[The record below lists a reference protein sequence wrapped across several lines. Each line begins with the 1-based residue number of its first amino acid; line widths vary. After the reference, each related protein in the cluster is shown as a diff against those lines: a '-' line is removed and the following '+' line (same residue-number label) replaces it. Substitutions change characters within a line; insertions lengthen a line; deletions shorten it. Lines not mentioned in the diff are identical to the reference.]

1 MSTPI
6 EVPTMKALVI
16 GAGFGGI
23 AAALRLRAKGYEVSL
38 IDRCAGLGGRAQV
51 FERGGF
57 RHDAGPTV
65 ITAPFLF
72 EELFALF
79 GERFEDHVHL
89 VPLTPWYRFHFSDNT
104 QFDYGGTLDETLA
117 EIARIEPGDCAGYRS
132 LLVQSEKIFNVGFL
146 QLSAVPFHRFSAML
160 KQIPAL
166 LRLRSHDT
174 VWQLVCRHLKNPK
187 LRQAF
192 SIQPLL
198 VGGNPF
204 DTTSIYGLIHYL
216 ERAHGV
222 HFAMGGTA
230 AITAALSGLM
240 TRHGIDVRLNTTVR
254 RIDVDDGVASGV
266 TLVDGSSIAADVIVS
281 NADPAHL
288 YGSMIRPEDQ
298 AASARLKLATAEF
311 SMGLFVLYFG
321 TTRQY
326 PDVAHHTIWLGER
339 YRELLADIFHDK
351 VLSKDF
357 SLYLHRPTA
366 TDPSFAPAG
375 CDSFYVLCP
384 VPNLK
389 GAIDWAIEGP
399 RLQARIVAA
408 LDQTILPGLGGCI
421 TSDFC
426 MTPEDFR
433 SDYLSAHGAGFSVAP
448 LFRQSAWFRF
458 HNRAEGIRNLYLV
471 GAGTHPGAGLP
482 GVLCSAKVLDALV
495 PSAHA
500 AAQLSAGRSATPALQ
515 SADLVL
521 SRKGKSFHWARRWMS
536 SSRAARATRLYGF
549 CRYVDDIADEGCAG
563 QDPRAA
569 LALIAQDI
577 ASGASQDPIIADALA
592 LMRECRIQPAL
603 VLTFI
608 DGIRSD
614 LDPVRM
620 TDEAALLCYCYQA
633 AGTVGAMM
641 CRVLDCD
648 DPAALRHAIDLGMA
662 MQLTNICRDVA
673 EDAAVG
679 RRYLPASMVGDLAPQ
694 ALVDPAPALQPG
706 LQTCI
711 GELLDT
717 ADRYYRSGEAGLAHL
732 PVGARCSILVAARVY
747 RAIGTQ
753 LRGCGNAYWLGRTVV
768 PQQTK
773 RRVTWR
779 ALLSTPFMPRFWLP
793 TRHHDAALHGALS
806 AFLGAEPPLESR
818 RA

>member
-1 MSTPI
+1 
-6 EVPTMKALVI
+6 MKALVI

-23 AAALRLRAKGYEVSL
+23 AAALRLRAKGYEVAL

-51 FERGGF
+51 FERNGF
-57 RHDAGPTV
+57 KHDAGPTV

-79 GERFEDHVHL
+79 GERFEDHVQL

-104 QFDYGGTLDETLA
+104 QFDYGGTLEQTLA

-132 LLVQSEKIFNVGFL
+132 LLAQSEKIFNVGFL
-146 QLSAVPFHRFSAML
+146 QLSAVPFHRFSVML

-166 LRLRSHDT
+166 LRLRSDRT
-174 VWQLVCRHLKNPK
+174 VWQLVCRHLKNAK

-230 AITAALSGLM
+230 AITAALGALM
-240 TRHGIDVRLNTTVR
+240 ARQGIDVKLNTTVR
-254 RIDVDDGVASGV
+254 QIHVDDGAATGV
-266 TLVDGSSIAADVIVS
+266 TLADGASIAADVIVS

-288 YGSMIRPEDQ
+288 YGAMIRPEDQ
-298 AASARLKLATAEF
+298 APSARLKLAAAEF

-326 PDVAHHTIWLGER
+326 PHVAHHTIWLGER

-351 VLSKDF
+351 VLSEDF

-366 TDPSFAPAG
+366 TDASFAPPG

-389 GAIDWAIEGP
+389 GSVDWAVEGP

-408 LDQTILPGLGGCI
+408 LDKTILPGLGDCI
-421 TSDFC
+421 TSDFT
-426 MTPEDFR
+426 MTPENFR

-482 GVLCSAKVLDALV
+482 GVLCSAKVMAALV
-495 PSAHA
+495 PAAGANVRHSARHSA
-500 AAQLSAGRSATPALQ
+500 AREPTPALQ

-521 SRKGKSFHWARRWMS
+521 SCKGKSFHWARRWMAPAH
-536 SSRAARATRLYGF
+536 AARATRLYGF
-549 CRYVDDIADEGCAG
+549 CRYVDDLADEDCAA
-563 QDPRAA
+563 QNPRDA
-569 LALIAQDI
+569 LALVAQGI
-577 ASGASQDPIIADALA
+577 ASGASQNPIVNDAIA
-592 LMRECRIQPAL
+592 LMRECRIEPAL
-603 VLTFI
+603 ILTFV
-608 DGIRSD
+608 DGIASD
-614 LDPVRM
+614 LGTVRM
-620 TDEAALLCYCYQA
+620 ADESALIRYCYQA
-633 AGTVGAMM
+633 AGTVGSMM
-641 CRVLDCD
+641 CRVLGCD
-648 DPAALRHAIDLGMA
+648 DPAALRHAVDLGIA

-673 EDAAVG
+673 ADAAAG
-679 RRYLPASMVGDLAPQ
+679 RRYLPASMIGDVAPQ
-694 ALVDPAPALQPG
+694 ALVDPALPLRPRLQA
-706 LQTCI
+706 CI
-711 GELLDT
+711 DDLLDT
-717 ADRYYRSGEAGLAHL
+717 ADCYYRSGEAGLAHL
-732 PVGARCSILVAARVY
+732 PIGARCSILVAARVY
-747 RAIGTQ
+747 RAIGTR
-753 LRGCGNAYWLGRTVV
+753 LRQHGNAYWLGRTVV
-768 PQQTK
+768 PQRTK
-773 RRVTWR
+773 SLVTLR
-779 ALLSTPFMPRFWLP
+779 ALLSTPLLPGFWVP
-793 TRHHDAALHGALS
+793 ARHHDAALHGALS
-806 AFLGAEPPLESR
+806 AFLGAEAPLESR
-818 RA
+818 HV